1 VPNPLPHGAKNL
13 IRNGSTMG
21 LRQLLHN
28 SNATRS
34 FRCYAYAELLRRKHN
49 SRNKRHGR

>member
-1 VPNPLPHGAKNL
+1 MPNPLPHGAKNL
-13 IRNGSTMG
+13 IRNGSTLA

-28 SNATRS
+28 NQIPRS
-34 FRCYAYAELLRRKHN
+34 YKCFVYAELLRRKHN